1 MSSTAKTTSSG
12 NTTLMVYKWLT
23 LVTALGML
31 VQAVL
36 GGHGSIYGGHRG
48 LLTGH
53 AQVGNIFF
61 LLVVIQAF
69 LSFQLSTG
77 RIIPRRILGLNLV
90 QIVLVVAQ
98 IGLGYSSRSNIATIA
113 WHIPNGVLL
122 MGTCT
127 TLAVLA
133 WSRTTSPTTTNP
145 R

>member
-1 MSSTAKTTSSG
+1 MSSAATNMSSIDTSL
-12 NTTLMVYKWLT
+12 TIYKWLT
-23 LVTALGML
+23 IITALGML

-36 GGHGSIYGGHRG
+36 GGQGSFYGGHRG

-77 RIIPRRILGLNLV
+77 RIIPRWILGLNLV

-122 MGTCT
+122 MGTST

-133 WSRTTSPTTTNP
+133 WSRTTSPDTTNP

>member
-1 MSSTAKTTSSG
+1 MSSAATNMSSID
-12 NTTLMVYKWLT
+12 NSLTIYKWLT
-23 LVTALGML
+23 IITALGML

-36 GGHGSIYGGHRG
+36 GSQGSFYGGHRG

-77 RIIPRRILGLNLV
+77 RIIPRWILGLNLV

-113 WHIPNGVLL
+113 LHIPNGVLL

-133 WSRTTSPTTTNP
+133 WSRTTSPDTTNP